1 MANIRGSD
9 LRPSLIDVI
18 ALGTSRPASCK
29 QFSWETRKGDT
40 FKKRLGEF
48 KKRLSQILLPWP
60 AGAAGMGR
68 GVALVCVSLALHAG
82 ADHLRSRGHQ
92 LAARP
97 HAPGPSAPPK

>member
-1 MANIRGSD
+1 M
-9 LRPSLIDVI
+9 P
-18 ALGTSRPASCK
+18 C
-29 QFSWETRKGDT
+29 KGDK

-97 HAPGPSAPPK
+97 HAPGPSAPPQMTPPVVSFFYIGIVVKFRS

>member
-1 MANIRGSD
+1 MCC
-9 LRPSLIDVI
+9 VCI
-18 ALGTSRPASCK
+18 AYMHIYDRAH
-29 QFSWETRKGDT
+29 KGDK

-48 KKRLSQILLPWP
+48 KKRLSQILLPWS